1 MGVCNCSIFC
11 CTLRYVHSTVRLWDK
26 NKRNSYVQNLNEN
39 KLIQINND
47 IDTLIQQAEI
57 TNSDVNHIIDDIESL
72 FQETC
77 KDTFG
82 THAHKKQPR
91 TEHSGNKPWFNRE
104 CKNARNIYHK
114 IRRLYNKY
122 KTNYFKNL
130 LKTVSKDYKQTMHR
144 NINKFK
150 LDKIEKLKSLKRSNP
165 REYWRIINNNKGPKC
180 QAPLDD
186 LFNYFKKINNPPPEH
201 DETVPVQGEVQNYP
215 YNEAINLPITTEEI
229 TEAVAALQNNKSPG
243 SDQILNEHIKSTL
256 SSLLPIY
263 LKLFNIIFDNG
274 IFPES
279 WVLGNIIPIYK
290 NKGKAQNP
298 ENYRPITL
306 LSCVGKLFTR
316 IISNRLTKYAEEY
329 NLLNDCQAGF
339 RKGYSTTDNLFII
352 NSLIDIMK
360 MKRQKLY
367 CAFIDFKQ
375 AFDTVWRN
383 GLWHKLETYCING
396 KCLKLIQN
404 LYKNI
409 KSRIKTPEG
418 ISAFFPCK
426 IGVRQGENLSPFL
439 FAIFLNDL
447 EHYLKMHRVQSI
459 KCEYNDDDILIFCK
473 LLLLLYADDTVI
485 FSESADEL
493 QNALNV
499 FQEYCKTWKLT
510 VNITKTKILIISK
523 GRPNLNLHFHYNNSE
538 IEIVAEYKYLG
549 IYLSRSGNY
558 RTAKRHIAEQAE
570 KALFSL
576 IRKIRALDLP
586 FDIQIDM
593 FNKTIKPI
601 LLYGS
606 EIWGFGNCDII
617 ERVQL
622 KFYKYIFNLKR
633 TTPSFMI
640 YGELGITP
648 IIVDIKARVA
658 SFWSKIIEPS
668 DGPTKLSHLLYNIIY
683 NLHKNSNFKS
693 SFAEN
698 VKNIIESCG
707 FSGFWITQSVPNPK
721 WFSLAIAQKLKDQYM
736 QEWATHLKTASSG
749 TNYRLFKDT
758 LFKSQYLSILSN
770 FYCKKFIAFRTR
782 NHRLPIETGRWN
794 GIALDERKCSFC
806 RLDIGDEFHFIMS
819 CKLFDTARK
828 RLIKKYYYDHPSTL
842 KFRQL
847 MNTENETDLKKLC
860 RLIIIINEAFNNV

>member
-1 MGVCNCSIFC
+1 MQETFIIKFAG
-11 CTLRYVHSTVRLWDK
+11 Y
-26 NKRNSYVQNLNEN
+26 
-39 KLIQINND
+39 
-47 IDTLIQQAEI
+47 I
-57 TNSDVNHIIDDIESL
+57 TNI
-72 FQETC
+72 
-77 KDTFG
+77 
-82 THAHKKQPR
+82 KQI
-91 TEHSGNKPWFNRE
+91 T
-104 CKNARNIYHK
+104 
-114 IRRLYNKY
+114 L
-122 KTNYFKNL
+122 KNL
-130 LKTVSKDYKQTMHR
+130 LKAVSKDYKQTMHR
-144 NINKFK
+144 NINKSK
-150 LDKIEKLKSLKRSNP
+150 LDKIEKLKSLKHSNP

-180 QAPLDD
+180 QASLDD

-229 TEAVAALQNNKSPG
+229 TESVAALQNNKSPG

-360 MKRQKLY
+360 SKRQKLY

-375 AFDTVWRN
+375 AFDTVWPN

-447 EHYLKMHRVQSI
+447 EHYLKTHRVQSI
-459 KCEYNDDDILIFCK
+459 RCEYNDDDILIFCK

-523 GRPNLNLHFHYNNSE
+523 GRPNLNLHFHYNNFE
-538 IEIVAEYKYLG
+538 IEVVAEYKYLG

-593 FNKTIKPI
+593 FNKTIKPF
-601 LLYGS
+601 LYTDQRYGDLVTVAYLK
-606 EIWGFGNCDII
+606 GFN
-617 ERVQL
+617 
-622 KFYKYIFNLKR
+622 
-633 TTPSFMI
+633 
-640 YGELGITP
+640 
-648 IIVDIKARVA
+648 
-658 SFWSKIIEPS
+658 
-668 DGPTKLSHLLYNIIY
+668 
-683 NLHKNSNFKS
+683 
-693 SFAEN
+693 
-698 VKNIIESCG
+698 
-707 FSGFWITQSVPNPK
+707 
-721 WFSLAIAQKLKDQYM
+721 
-736 QEWATHLKTASSG
+736 
-749 TNYRLFKDT
+749 
-758 LFKSQYLSILSN
+758 
-770 FYCKKFIAFRTR
+770 
-782 NHRLPIETGRWN
+782 
-794 GIALDERKCSFC
+794 
-806 RLDIGDEFHFIMS
+806 
-819 CKLFDTARK
+819 
-828 RLIKKYYYDHPSTL
+828 
-842 KFRQL
+842 
-847 MNTENETDLKKLC
+847 
-860 RLIIIINEAFNNV
+860 